1 MRSRYCA
8 YVQENENY
16 LLATWHPRTCPA
28 GLSLD
33 QEPRPRWL
41 GLNIKARLDH
51 DADHASVEFVARY
64 KIAGRAYRMHETS
77 RFERI
82 QGRWVYVDGQ
92 LKD

>member
-64 KIAGRAYRMHETS
+64 KIAGRAYRMHETR